1 MQNDVII
8 SEDATGMVANTSGV
22 TNGRSS
28 STSIDKIYVLLSF
41 DLRL

>member
-8 SEDATGMVANTSGV
+8 SEDATGMVANTSGPMDV
-22 TNGRSS
+22 PVLLQL
-28 STSIDKIYVLLSF
+28 IKIYVLLSF

>member
-8 SEDATGMVANTSGV
+8 SEDATGMVTNTSGV

-28 STSIDKIYVLLSF
+28 STSIDKNTCFI
-41 DLRL
+41 RL